1 MKIEEHQIIRKEVF
15 QDLLKFFTAIDTNLN
30 LHYSNHT
37 IDPSLNKILD
47 SAARL
52 IGRRITNKDLLCILQ
67 IYPDAYVIKHNNKIN
82 DHSEYLLTLP
92 ENIPLNTFN
101 QCIPFRKE
109 KLLNNINTWIDRN
122 RNASEIMHPPIEQ
135 LVKKQKH
142 TSTSRIQKP
151 PSNSSSPTKISKS
164 DLMNGMKN
172 DSSKFIFRSKDENY
186 EKKKNNGLS
195 LLERIRLKEKLKNEQ
210 KMKDTPEMK
219 YHTYIQSKLVP
230 VYDILFHIHRSQ
242 DKQQYK
248 SYPLSKLVSIIEDSL
263 DYPTSQDEIKDTVY
277 LLEKKLGTGKIEI
290 LSRGGVTA
298 IKVIKLDR
306 DIDMKALK

>member
-1 MKIEEHQIIRKEVF
+1 MKIEEHPIIRKEVF
-15 QDLLKFFTAIDTNLN
+15 QDLVKFLTAIDTNLN

-67 IYPDAYVIKHNNKIN
+67 VYPNAYAIKHNNKVN

-92 ENIPLNTFN
+92 ENIPVNTFN
-101 QCIPFRKE
+101 QCIPLRKE
-109 KLLNNINTWIDRN
+109 ELLNNINTWISRN
-122 RNASEIMHPPIEQ
+122 RNSSEITHPPIGQ
-135 LVKKQKH
+135 IIRKQKQA
-142 TSTSRIQKP
+142 SPSRIRKP
-151 PSNSSSPTKISKS
+151 QSNSSSPTKISKS
-164 DLMNGMKN
+164 ALMNGLKN
-172 DSSKFIFRSKDENY
+172 DSSKFVFRSKDENS
-186 EKKKNNGLS
+186 EKEKNNGLS

-230 VYDILFHIHRSQ
+230 IYDIIFHIHRSQ

-277 LLEKKLGTGKIEI
+277 LLEKKLGTDKIEI

-306 DIDMKALK
+306 NKDMMALK